1 MAGRHS
7 QLVERQMIW
16 LSAGFVILGI
26 LCGLALRLVPF
37 VLVLLAA
44 VLAVVGVELARGDS
58 GAVLDALVTV
68 MALQMGYVLGLV
80 LRAALQRSRVPDSN
94 AADRPSGFLRH
105 LSGHWR

>member
-1 MAGRHS
+1 
-7 QLVERQMIW
+7 MIW

-37 VLVLLAA
+37 IVVLLAA
-44 VLAVVGVELARGDS
+44 LFTVIGVELARGDNS
-58 GAVLDALVTV
+58 ALLDALVTV
-68 MALQMGYVLGLV
+68 AALQVGYVLGLV
-80 LRAALQRSRVPDSN
+80 LRAALHRSSVPDSN

>member
-1 MAGRHS
+1 
-7 QLVERQMIW
+7 MIW

-37 VLVLLAA
+37 IVVLLAA
-44 VLAVVGVELARGDS
+44 LFTVIGVELALGDNS
-58 GAVLDALVTV
+58 ALLDALVTV
-68 MALQMGYVLGLV
+68 AALQVGYVLGLV
-80 LRAALQRSRVPDSN
+80 LRAALHRSSVPDSN